1 MSNVEKNWSHLFT
14 LEALVKL
21 SDIVMDNAL
30 KKNFTWFERLLPNCR
45 LKINQDDFAFSFS
58 FLKIST
64 LRRPKIVS
72 VT

>member
-30 KKNFTWFERLLPNCR
+30 KKNFTRFERLLPNC
-45 LKINQDDFAFSFS
+45 SF
-58 FLKIST
+58 FLIHQST
-64 LRRPKIVS
+64 TID
-72 VT
+72 